1 MSKVRVRIAHG
12 KDEDFPSLHE
22 RRTMMESGIPL
33 HSPYLILDEQV
44 LPLGAALHAAV
55 AISYLD
61 QQHYS
66 VSRS

>member
-1 MSKVRVRIAHG
+1 
-12 KDEDFPSLHE
+12 
-22 RRTMMESGIPL
+22 MMESGIPL

-61 QQHYS
+61 QQHYYS
-66 VSRS
+66 VSSN